1 MRSNI
6 WRGFMLALWFD
17 ITRTQTK
24 THSTHRGQQTDTTI
38 QIYIKTIF
46 YVLIAAICITLN
58 ESFADIKTL
67 FYRVLQCLC
76 FLKIVEVAYLLIR
89 FNKTRFFPRNT
100 KNTDR
105 YDVNHPSLCK
115 RYDWKGLV
123 TIPSLFNFADTIF
136 YLPWRIVMTQKV
148 MYPQCQWSCPLK
160 FFFFFFFNFCGKM
173 SNEFPSAC

>member
-67 FYRVLQCLC
+67 FYRVLQCLW

-105 YDVNHPSLCK
+105 YDVNKENTKQNTPHSAKDMIGKGWLQSPPFLISL
-115 RYDWKGLV
+115 
-123 TIPSLFNFADTIF
+123 IPYFTYHEEL
-136 YLPWRIVMTQKV
+136 
-148 MYPQCQWSCPLK
+148 
-160 FFFFFFFNFCGKM
+160 
-173 SNEFPSAC
+173 

>member
-1 MRSNI
+1 MRSDI

-67 FYRVLQCLC
+67 IYRVLQCLC

-105 YDVNHPSLCK
+105 YDVNKENTKQNTPHSAKDMIGKGWLQSPPFLISL
-115 RYDWKGLV
+115 
-123 TIPSLFNFADTIF
+123 IPYFTYHEEL
-136 YLPWRIVMTQKV
+136 
-148 MYPQCQWSCPLK
+148 
-160 FFFFFFFNFCGKM
+160 
-173 SNEFPSAC
+173 

>member
-46 YVLIAAICITLN
+46 YVLIAAIWITLN

-105 YDVNHPSLCK
+105 YDVNKENTKQNTPHSAKDMIGKGWLQSPPFLISL
-115 RYDWKGLV
+115 
-123 TIPSLFNFADTIF
+123 IPYFTYHEEL
-136 YLPWRIVMTQKV
+136 
-148 MYPQCQWSCPLK
+148 
-160 FFFFFFFNFCGKM
+160 
-173 SNEFPSAC
+173 

>member
-1 MRSNI
+1 MRSDI

-67 FYRVLQCLC
+67 FYRVLQCLR

-105 YDVNHPSLCK
+105 YDVNKENTKQNTPHSAKDMIGKGWLQSPPFLISL
-115 RYDWKGLV
+115 
-123 TIPSLFNFADTIF
+123 IPYFTYHEEL
-136 YLPWRIVMTQKV
+136 
-148 MYPQCQWSCPLK
+148 
-160 FFFFFFFNFCGKM
+160 
-173 SNEFPSAC
+173 

>member
-1 MRSNI
+1 MRSDI

-105 YDVNHPSLCK
+105 YDVNKENTKQNTPHSAKDMIGKGWLQSPPFLISL
-115 RYDWKGLV
+115 
-123 TIPSLFNFADTIF
+123 IPYFTYHEEL
-136 YLPWRIVMTQKV
+136 
-148 MYPQCQWSCPLK
+148 
-160 FFFFFFFNFCGKM
+160 
-173 SNEFPSAC
+173 

>member
-38 QIYIKTIF
+38 RIYIKTIF

-105 YDVNHPSLCK
+105 YDVNKENTKQNTPHSAKDMIGKGWLQSPPFLISL
-115 RYDWKGLV
+115 
-123 TIPSLFNFADTIF
+123 IPYFTYHEEL
-136 YLPWRIVMTQKV
+136 
-148 MYPQCQWSCPLK
+148 
-160 FFFFFFFNFCGKM
+160 
-173 SNEFPSAC
+173 

>member
-17 ITRTQTK
+17 ITHTQTK

-105 YDVNHPSLCK
+105 YDVNKENTKQNTPHSAKDMIGKGWLLSPPFLISL
-115 RYDWKGLV
+115 
-123 TIPSLFNFADTIF
+123 IPYFTYHEEL
-136 YLPWRIVMTQKV
+136 
-148 MYPQCQWSCPLK
+148 
-160 FFFFFFFNFCGKM
+160 
-173 SNEFPSAC
+173 

>member
-67 FYRVLQCLC
+67 FYRFLQCLC

-105 YDVNHPSLCK
+105 YDVNKENTKQNTPHSAKDMIGKGWLQSPPFLISL
-115 RYDWKGLV
+115 
-123 TIPSLFNFADTIF
+123 IPYFTYHEEL
-136 YLPWRIVMTQKV
+136 
-148 MYPQCQWSCPLK
+148 
-160 FFFFFFFNFCGKM
+160 
-173 SNEFPSAC
+173 

>member
-105 YDVNHPSLCK
+105 YDVNKENTKQNTPHSAKDMIGKGWLQSPPFLISL
-115 RYDWKGLV
+115 
-123 TIPSLFNFADTIF
+123 IPYFTYHEEL
-136 YLPWRIVMTQKV
+136 
-148 MYPQCQWSCPLK
+148 
-160 FFFFFFFNFCGKM
+160 
-173 SNEFPSAC
+173 

>member
-67 FYRVLQCLC
+67 FYRVLQYLC

-105 YDVNHPSLCK
+105 YDVNKENTKQNTPHSAKDMIGKGWLQSPPFLISL
-115 RYDWKGLV
+115 
-123 TIPSLFNFADTIF
+123 IPYFTYHEEL
-136 YLPWRIVMTQKV
+136 
-148 MYPQCQWSCPLK
+148 
-160 FFFFFFFNFCGKM
+160 
-173 SNEFPSAC
+173 

>member
-6 WRGFMLALWFD
+6 WRGFMLAFWFD

-105 YDVNHPSLCK
+105 YDVNKENTKQNTPHSAKDMIGKGWLQSPPFLISL
-115 RYDWKGLV
+115 
-123 TIPSLFNFADTIF
+123 IPYFTYHEEL
-136 YLPWRIVMTQKV
+136 
-148 MYPQCQWSCPLK
+148 
-160 FFFFFFFNFCGKM
+160 
-173 SNEFPSAC
+173 